1 MKELDGR
8 IEIRMRKDVLKDLE
22 KIAKMMGVK
31 SAAAGRAAIELFVA
45 SSKSNKDLIKTIGS
59 EMMQRAEILYEDA
72 DWKKE

>member
-45 SSKSNKDLIKTIGS
+45 LKSTFPLFCIV
-59 EMMQRAEILYEDA
+59 
-72 DWKKE
+72 